1 MEQIKLLLLVTQLER
16 AGAQK
21 VALLQARY
29 FFRRGYSVTLCF
41 LYDKYDLL
49 QEFEKTEPYRV
60 LNLGAKIRG
69 GSSLVNILAT
79 VRAIWCLYWLLRKE
93 RFHVIETLSHY
104 SNIIGI
110 IVAWLAGVPVRI
122 SSRHIRLVDLPKW
135 LWRIES
141 WLVNSSLVDKMIA
154 VSEQTRYFCLE
165 AEGMSPNKVLTIPN
179 GVDLSAF
186 DKQQWTLQELER
198 LRNSLG
204 ISPGITILTTV
215 GRLHPQ
221 KGHTYLIQAI
231 AEIKKVRDDFVC
243 LFAGNGELRAQISQQ
258 IYQQGVEKHVRLL
271 GVREDVPQL
280 LAISDMFVLPSL
292 HEGMPMALLEA
303 MAAQLPVIATAVDG
317 TNELVVDGETGL
329 LVPPADPTAL
339 SQAILTLLNDP
350 DRRHKMGQKGYER
363 VREHFSEQVMCQRY
377 EEVIQAILTEKLGV
391 DDPKEHDWKAHLREL
406 IARVEHIL
414 ERNKQ
419 ARNGREAQR

>member
-1 MEQIKLLLLVTQLER
+1 
-16 AGAQK
+16 
-21 VALLQARY
+21 
-29 FFRRGYSVTLCF
+29 
-41 LYDKYDLL
+41 
-49 QEFEKTEPYRV
+49 
-60 LNLGAKIRG
+60 
-69 GSSLVNILAT
+69 
-79 VRAIWCLYWLLRKE
+79 
-93 RFHVIETLSHY
+93 
-104 SNIIGI
+104 
-110 IVAWLAGVPVRI
+110 
-122 SSRHIRLVDLPKW
+122 VDLPKW

-165 AEGMSPNKVLTIPN
+165 VEGMSPNKVLTIPN

-243 LFAGNGELRAQISQQ
+243 LFAGDGELRAQISQQ

-350 DRRHKMGQKGYER
+350 DRRHQMGQKGYER

-377 EEVIQAILTEKLGV
+377 EEVIQAILTEKIGV

>member
-1 MEQIKLLLLVTQLER
+1 MERIKLLLLVTQLEL

-29 FFRRGYSVTLCF
+29 FYRRGYSVTLCF

-49 QEFEKTEPYRV
+49 QEFEETEPYRI

-69 GSSLVNILAT
+69 GSFLVNILAT
-79 VRAIWCLYWLLRKE
+79 VRAIWRLYWLLRKE
-93 RFHVIETLSHY
+93 RFQVIETLTHY

-110 IVAWLAGVPVRI
+110 IVAWLAEVPVRI
-122 SSRHIRLVDLPKW
+122 SSQHGRLVDYPKW
-135 LWRIES
+135 FLHIDA

-154 VSEQTRYFCLE
+154 VSEQTRHFCLE
-165 AEGMSPNKVLTIPN
+165 IEGMSSHKVLTIPN
-179 GVDLSAF
+179 GIDLNEF
-186 DKQQWTLQELER
+186 NKQQWTLQELET
-198 LRNSLG
+198 LRTSLG
-204 ISPGITILTTV
+204 ISPNITILITV
-215 GRLHPQ
+215 GRLHPV
-221 KGHTYLIQAI
+221 KGHIYLIQVI
-231 AEIKKVRDDFVC
+231 AEIQKVRNDFVC
-243 LFAGNGELRAQISQQ
+243 LFVGDGELHAQIAQQ

-271 GVREDVPQL
+271 GVRADIPQL

-292 HEGMPMALLEA
+292 HEGMPMVLLEA

-329 LVPPADPTAL
+329 LVPPADPMAL

-350 DRRHKMGQKGYER
+350 DRRHQMGQKGYER

-377 EEVIQAILTEKLGV
+377 EEIIQAILTEKL
-391 DDPKEHDWKAHLREL
+391 
-406 IARVEHIL
+406 
-414 ERNKQ
+414 Q
-419 ARNGREAQR
+419 